1 MTITTILADPTSTV
15 LAQGLI
21 DWATTTGGEVQTL
34 IRLLVGIAVTAFV
47 AMAAF
52 KSHFAIAKT
61 AVAIVVGGVLMWAVW
76 NMSAVKDSVGDELP
90 SGAAGPTTS
99 QTAAVPAPF
108 DGLI

>member
-34 IRLLVGIAVTAFV
+34 IRVLVGIAVTAFV
-47 AMAAF
+47 AMTAF
-52 KSHFAIAKT
+52 KSHLAIAKT
-61 AVAIVVGGVLMWAVW
+61 AVAIVVGGVVMWAVW

-90 SGAAGPTTS
+90 SGAAGPATS
-99 QTAAVPAPF
+99 QIAAVPAPL